1 MRLANDAHAFI
12 LIYVLRVVLSTTH
25 SCPSLCLPSAANALR
40 GCNRKNQCKKAQ
52 AQAVLNVFRKQA
64 NQLCDESRPDKG
76 AKSARAA
83 ALDHLRRIE
92 VDNAYAK
99 LLPLSF
105 VEDDAV
111 EAEGP
116 GVSLDKQPSAR
127 DTTSLHMTSE
137 QPVSQR
143 VDVRSADA
151 KEVTRLV
158 SGITRWRLQLD
169 SIISSMCKQDDADS
183 LQPSVRNV
191 CPLMGLSWGS
201 TRCSE
206 NR

>member
-12 LIYVLRVVLSTTH
+12 LIYVLCVVLSTTH

-40 GCNRKNQCKKAQ
+40 GYNRKNQCKKAQ

-64 NQLCDESRPDKG
+64 NQLCDGTRPDKG

-116 GVSLDKQPSAR
+116 GVLLDKQPSAR
-127 DTTSLHMTSE
+127 DTSLHMTSE
-137 QPVSQR
+137 QPVSQGVDVQR

-191 CPLMGLSWGS
+191 CPLMGL
-201 TRCSE
+201 
-206 NR
+206 